1 MAPHLIFGCASV
13 GKNYAT
19 KEEVEE
25 LTRTLQSIGLGHL
38 DTAARYP
45 PTSPGLSEKL
55 LGEATVGASFLVDT
69 KILISGDGRGHL
81 SEANIAKSI
90 EQSYES
96 LKVTKINILY
106 CHGPDKQT
114 PIAEQAAA
122 FDKFYR
128 EGKFK
133 HVRRFLEQPS
143 SAADRSFF
151 IHSSAFPIFLSKCLK
166 NGSKSQTKTTTS
178 NQSTTKG
185 SITYYAEPTKKG
197 CFPSFIAMEFTSMLL
212 GKSRSRSYSSL
223 DIKD

>member
-1 MAPHLIFGCASV
+1 MDFKWPVDMAPQLLFGCASV

-25 LTRTLQSIGLGHL
+25 LTRSLQSIGLGHL

-55 LGEATVGASFLVDT
+55 LGEANAGASFMVDT

-90 EQSYES
+90 AQSYES

-133 HVRRFLEQPS
+133 QVRRFFEHWS
-143 SAADRSFF
+143 SAADRSFIF
-151 IHSSAFPIFLSKCLK
+151 SSASPTFLSKCSK
-166 NGSKSQTKTTTS
+166 NGSKSQKKTTTS

-185 SITYYAEPTKKG
+185 NI
-197 CFPSFIAMEFTSMLL
+197 M
-212 GKSRSRSYSSL
+212 
-223 DIKD
+223 